1 MQMNKLSFREI
12 SGSPV
17 QKEGLVE
24 FSICSDT
31 PVRRYDEFGREYDE
45 ILLINEE
52 SVDLSRLQSGSAP
65 FLWGHNQD
73 DVLGVIEKAWIDGN
87 KVRILVRFSKREEA
101 QRRREDVLDG
111 ISTCCSIGYEIQHCK
126 QADQIQHCKQG
137 EGNTI
142 IVDKFMIYEASLVS
156 VPADDSVG
164 YQRNFSPVNSDTKVN
179 NDNSKLLHNIDKQS
193 MEKAISEEK
202 IEEKNES
209 PEEDKQVVDPTVEE
223 IVPVAVEGGLTNDDN
238 NGAIAD
244 ESGDESIAGTDNEH
258 REGVVEENLT
268 GVSEN
273 EIIGNP
279 VIEESKETEESQEM
293 SEEEESVEEE
303 SESKVEE
310 DKQINERSKNTMK
323 FSIRKAILNATTR
336 GKFDPESVETQ
347 SMNELRAK
355 YGLNEA
361 DVILENT
368 RAIDGSEALN
378 QTIYRPDLYAGAL
391 RPQSVIARV
400 GATYVP
406 VEGPSISFAVAE
418 KGCAGGFVD
427 VNGEIPNADMTFV
440 QKTLTPKKF
449 GAYCELSYKA
459 LLQDRPEIEQVIT
472 EDILKA
478 VDEIRDKALV
488 AGTGTGNE
496 PTGILNTDGINTV
509 TLPDTF
515 SLATAYEF
523 EKPIR
528 DANIF
533 TDNLKWVMSSKMFY
547 KLATTPKSS
556 TALNEF
562 LIDENRK
569 MIGYDVIVDNH
580 LGDNGILLGDFSEAI
595 VADFEPISLK
605 VVEDAGLSRKQA
617 VEVQS
622 FGAVDVCVRRPKA
635 FTKGV

>member
-1 MQMNKLSFREI
+1 MPTSKLSFREVTI
-12 SGSPV
+12 EPI

-24 FSICSDT
+24 FSICSST

-45 ILLINEE
+45 ILLISEE
-52 SVDLSRLQSGSAP
+52 SVDLSRLQSGTAP

-73 DVLGVIEKAWIDGN
+73 EVLGVIEKAWIDGN
-87 KVRILVRFSKREEA
+87 KVRVLVRFSKREEA
-101 QRRREDVLDG
+101 QKRLEDVLDG

-126 QADQIQHCKQG
+126 QG
-137 EGNTI
+137 EGNSV

-164 YQRNFSPVNSDTKVN
+164 YKRSIN
-179 NDNSKLLHNIDKQS
+179 NDNSKLSKQMHKRDDKPS
-193 MEKAISEEK
+193 VEKAMVEEEK
-202 IEEKNES
+202 EEKNES
-209 PEEDKQVVDPTVEE
+209 PEEDKQVADTSVEE
-223 IVPVAVEGGLTNDDN
+223 ILPVAVEGGLANDDN
-238 NGAIAD
+238 DGAIDD
-244 ESGDESIAGTDNEH
+244 ESGDESIDRDNEAGK
-258 REGVVEENLT
+258 REEGLVEESLT
-268 GVSEN
+268 GVGESE
-273 EIIGNP
+273 IVGNP
-279 VIEESKETEESQEM
+279 VIDVEESQSDNSDNSH
-293 SEEEESVEEE
+293 SEEASSEEDE

-336 GKFDPESVETQ
+336 GKFDPESVESQ

-427 VNGEIPNADMTFV
+427 VNGEIPNADMTFT

-488 AGTGTGNE
+488 AGSGTGNE

-509 TLPDTF
+509 TLPDSFT
-515 SLATAYEF
+515 LATAYEF